1 MKIVTKNYSLKDGK
15 RSYLVY
21 LTDHNNNSLEC
32 YDLVG
37 EEDRINKE
45 NELSKKYEI
54 SDDNLDYISL
64 EEFKSKEDPTDIP
77 LILVFYLDRE
87 TFANGDLIKQY
98 GENVKKYLEERGD
111 NVRLF
116 FMPTDIEKER
126 IECINPIY
134 IEDKREFEKL
144 DDLVDQLESQFQV
157 GNTTK
162 V

>member
-144 DDLVDQLESQFQV
+144 DDLVYQLESQFQV